1 MLVGELGVELSYPF
15 RQMSVGKLAAP
26 RFQRSPDPLPV
37 VETIHMERAIAL
49 VSTHFST
56 AWSEE
61 RTGPEVSP
69 ERVQF
74 AVCLHGVHIT
84 SKPTKSMD

>member
-26 RFQRSPDPLPV
+26 RLEGTPYPLPMV
-37 VETIHMERAIAL
+37 VTIDVERAIAL
-49 VSTHFST
+49 ISTHFSA

-61 RTGPEVSP
+61 SAGLEVAPEC
-69 ERVQF
+69 VQVT
-74 AVCLHGVHIT
+74 VCLHGVHIT